1 MFEYLFDIVVNIF
14 RLWQITCDIS
24 VNNSYVLAQGVL
36 VFVSVFLCNFLKL
49 SCALIVYV
57 VLIFAKLFYI
67 ETLLD
72 NSLIEFIGVRNKTFC
87 C

>member
-24 VNNSYVLAQGVL
+24 VNNSYVLALEVL

-57 VLIFAKLFYI
+57 VWIFVKLFYI